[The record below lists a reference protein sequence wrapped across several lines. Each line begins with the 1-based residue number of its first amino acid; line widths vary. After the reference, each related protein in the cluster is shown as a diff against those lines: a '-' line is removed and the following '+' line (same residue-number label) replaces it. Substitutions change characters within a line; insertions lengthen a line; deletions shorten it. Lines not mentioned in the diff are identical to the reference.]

1 MVIYMV
7 KPRTTMKYG
16 TTGKKETKNF
26 DLFMRNLRDK
36 GALVPTRLVE
46 AGISKGIVLQIG
58 HGPGYTG
65 LEWLKHTQ
73 DTHLKALDVSLEMIE
88 IAKNNLKEYPGL
100 ENRIEYVNSSAD
112 KMKFENDSI
121 DGIFC
126 NGEIHEWPDPI
137 AVFNEINRVL
147 KPGGKYL
154 ISAHNRAVS
163 SISLLLEKIF
173 VMRGIPNAMWQEYKS
188 VIAASY
194 TYDELKEILEKTN
207 LKKWELIK
215 GKMVFRIVGEK

>member
-1 MVIYMV
+1 MV

-194 TYDELKEILEKTN
+194 TYDELKEILKKTN

>member
-1 MVIYMV
+1 MV